1 MKFLLCL
8 TLSLISMTTFA
19 QTVTWPEGLPC
30 VKVGGFAADT
40 GRYEEGVTK
49 YEWFGRTFKETEGY
63 IAEITGRPP
72 EQIKLSFNYLQYRF
86 GYHIMAQA
94 EYAADCN
101 SFPSDSD
108 PEMQEIRKKSNAG
121 TLKAEDFKGP
131 RWLHVIQAID
141 KAEVNCLA
149 ISKINGK
156 LQGCNDIWLDGLQ
169 EDELVCIKGKT
180 YPKCHIECLEK
191 IYSRKVE
198 QTSGTC
204 KEEAK

>member
-8 TLSLISMTTFA
+8 TLTLFSVTSFA
-19 QTVTWPEGLPC
+19 QSVLWPEGLPC
-30 VKVGGFAADT
+30 VKVGGFMD
-40 GRYEEGVTK
+40 GRYTEGLTK
-49 YEWFGRTFKETEGY
+49 YAWFARTFKETEVY
-63 IAEITGRPP
+63 ISEITGKPAD
-72 EQIKLSFNYLQYRF
+72 QIKLSFNYLQYRF
-86 GYHIMAQA
+86 GYQILSLAD
-94 EYAADCN
+94 YSADCN
-101 SFPSDSD
+101 SFPSDND
-108 PEMQEIRKKSNAG
+108 PDLLEIKRKSEEG

-131 RWLHVIQAID
+131 KFLHVIQPID

-156 LQGCNDIWLDGLQ
+156 TQGCNDIWQDGLQ

-191 IYSRKVE
+191 IYNRRVE

-204 KEEAK
+204 RAEAGE

>member
-8 TLSLISMTTFA
+8 TLTLFSVTTFA

-30 VKVGGFAADT
+30 VKVGGFID
-40 GRYEEGVTK
+40 GRYQEGVTK
-49 YEWFGRTFKETEGY
+49 YAWFGPTFRETEEY
-63 IAEITGRPP
+63 ISVITGKPLD
-72 EQIKLSFNYLQYRF
+72 QVKLSFNYLQYRHGF
-86 GYHIMAQA
+86 TIMGLADYS
-94 EYAADCN
+94 EDCN
-101 SFPSDSD
+101 SFPTDVD
-108 PEMQEIRKKSNAG
+108 PELDLIKEKSNAG
-121 TLKAEDFKGP
+121 TLKASDFKGP

-141 KAEVNCLA
+141 KAEINCLA

-156 LQGCNDIWLDGLQ
+156 LQGCNDIWQDGLQ

-191 IYSRKVE
+191 IYNRRVE

-204 KEEAK
+204 K